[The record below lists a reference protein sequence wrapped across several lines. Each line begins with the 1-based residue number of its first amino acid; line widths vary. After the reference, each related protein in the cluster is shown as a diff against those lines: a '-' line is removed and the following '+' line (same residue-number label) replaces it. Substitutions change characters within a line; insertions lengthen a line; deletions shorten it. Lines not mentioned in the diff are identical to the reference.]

1 MAADN
6 RLNVTKASSVA
17 SIKRQFMH
25 DYGLHLEIYH
35 GNNRI
40 AENNVKIHELVK
52 GEFKGG
58 ELVMGSRCRVGNVEK
73 YFKSTYGVKVQ
84 VKYEEDGKMKLAPDT
99 YTLNQAKRL

>member
-6 RLNVTKASSVA
+6 RLNVTKATSVA

-25 DYGLHLEIYH
+25 DYKLHLEVYH
-35 GNNRI
+35 GNNQI
-40 AENNVKIHELVK
+40 ADGDIKIHELTK

-73 YFKSTYGVKVQ
+73 YFKRDYDIKVQ
-84 VKYEEDGKMKLAPDT
+84 IKYDDNGELRLAPDT
-99 YTLNQAKRL
+99 YTLNQAKGL